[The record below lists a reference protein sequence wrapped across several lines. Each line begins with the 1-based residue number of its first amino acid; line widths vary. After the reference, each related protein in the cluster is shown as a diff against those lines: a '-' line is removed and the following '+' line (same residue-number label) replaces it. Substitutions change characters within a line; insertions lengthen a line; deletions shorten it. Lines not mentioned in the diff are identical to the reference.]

1 MVSFREKRVREIV
14 SVYYSRK
21 DVQEAIFEFSQ
32 NREVSARYFES
43 FGKRPDSLQYKGD
56 VFQAVKKGATSFHCS
71 EELWKNPLEISTN
84 MKRENLDDLRMG
96 WDLVIDIDSKYLDF
110 SKVLAEQILKILKF
124 HGLKNIGIKFSGSKG
139 FHIIVPW
146 KAFPKQVGEI
156 RTSRM
161 FPEWPRM
168 ILNYI
173 TEKTKPLLLKE
184 ITKLTTESK
193 YLVDFEASKE
203 VIPDIILVSSR
214 HLFRMPYSL
223 HEKTSLA
230 SVVLNPEE
238 ISKFQPRDAN
248 PLKVSVRNFLPDSKE
263 GEATELLTSAL
274 DWHKENFS
282 EEVTERKESDFSPVK
297 IENLSDKF
305 FPPSIQKILQGI
317 DDGRKRALFI
327 LLNFFRSISM
337 ERAELEKRIHE
348 WNKKNKMPLN
358 DGYVKSQIMWSYRNK
373 IVPPPNFSKD
383 YYKGIGIVP
392 TDEEL
397 RFKNPVNYVLRKSKA
412 GEKTSGKS

>member
-32 NREVSARYFES
+32 NREVLARYFES
-43 FGKRPDSLQYKGD
+43 YGKRPDSLQYKGD

-110 SKVLAEQILKILKF
+110 SKVLAEQ
-124 HGLKNIGIKFSGSKG
+124 
-139 FHIIVPW
+139 
-146 KAFPKQVGEI
+146 
-156 RTSRM
+156 
-161 FPEWPRM
+161 

-263 GEATELLTSAL
+263 GEATE
-274 DWHKENFS
+274 NF
-282 EEVTERKESDFSPVK
+282 
-297 IENLSDKF
+297 
-305 FPPSIQKILQGI
+305 
-317 DDGRKRALFI
+317 
-327 LLNFFRSISM
+327 
-337 ERAELEKRIHE
+337 
-348 WNKKNKMPLN
+348 
-358 DGYVKSQIMWSYRNK
+358 
-373 IVPPPNFSKD
+373 
-383 YYKGIGIVP
+383 
-392 TDEEL
+392 
-397 RFKNPVNYVLRKSKA
+397 
-412 GEKTSGKS
+412 